1 MLLIGLE
8 HKFHDNKRVTNSP
21 LRRTEHESLDWE
33 PAVVNTIPLVH
44 VSLLILLY
52 ADIQLKVPEAVQHIF
67 FSQALQPLP
76 RVANIHNNTKTN
88 HHHLN
93 EL

>member
-33 PAVVNTIPLVH
+33 PAVVNTIPLVP

>member
-1 MLLIGLE
+1 MLLIGFE
-8 HKFHDNKRVTNSP
+8 HKLHDNKRVTNSP

-33 PAVVNTIPLVH
+33 AAVVNTIPLVY
-44 VSLLILLY
+44 VSLLVLLY
-52 ADIQLKVPEAVQHIF
+52 ADIQLKVPEAVQGTF
-67 FSQALQPLP
+67 FFQALQPLP
-76 RVANIHNNTKTN
+76 GVANVHNNTKTN

>member
-1 MLLIGLE
+1 MLLIGFE

-33 PAVVNTIPLVH
+33 PAVVNTIPLVY

-52 ADIQLKVPEAVQHIF
+52 ADIQLKVPEAVQDIF
-67 FSQALQPLP
+67 FSQALQSLP
-76 RVANIHNNTKTN
+76 RVANAHNNTKTN